1 MFKNPYQQ
9 GWLAAE
15 YLFKHIFRN
24 QPTGDTTILGKARLF
39 FRAPFRCTRNNF
51 VVKGARPKE
60 RQSTDADTHRNM
72 AAEGGL
78 RVIKDK
84 QKISDRCFWQVDR
97 KVRSET

>member
-1 MFKNPYQQ
+1 
-9 GWLAAE
+9 
-15 YLFKHIFRN
+15 
-24 QPTGDTTILGKARLF
+24 
-39 FRAPFRCTRNNF
+39 
-51 VVKGARPKE
+51 VKGARPKE